1 MVAKNSR
8 LWGMLLVGVL
18 PILLI
23 LAAFLGAVVSGQANL
38 DEWKLPL
45 LAMVGIGVFTILLL
59 GTLVG
64 LMVVGE
70 RRAIAKLINGDYWAK
85 WMQYE
90 DETEWHD
97 FAEREVET
105 VRENNKFS
113 WLFVFV
119 VLMIYTFITGFTL
132 HLFNTAQ
139 DKSTNPLVGILP
151 ITAMFIFI
159 LISGLGQTVM
169 ARRRGEALYRR
180 RMSQPAPAVYIGARG
195 LYHEDAGYSMF
206 RGLNERLVEVKYVPQ
221 HRTLNFKISHR
232 SRYGSSIETVR
243 VRVPP
248 SAKDEAEAIEQ
259 RLIAEVMR

>member
-1 MVAKNSR
+1 MVTKHSH
-8 LWGMLLVGVL
+8 LWGIALIGIL
-18 PILLI
+18 PII
-23 LAAFLGAVVSGQANL
+23 LVVAAFIGSAASGQANL
-38 DEWKLPL
+38 DEWSLPL
-45 LAMVGIGVFTILLL
+45 LAMVSVGLFTILLL
-59 GTLVG
+59 GTLAA
-64 LMVVGE
+64 LMILSE
-70 RRAIAKLINGDYWAK
+70 RRAISKLVNGDYWAK
-85 WMQYE
+85 WTQYE
-90 DETEWHD
+90 DETEWRA

-105 VRENNKFS
+105 VRANNKFS
-113 WLFVFV
+113 WLFVVV

-139 DKSTNPLVGILP
+139 DKSTSPLVGILP

-159 LISGLGQTVM
+159 LISGIGQTVM

-248 SAKDEAEAIEQ
+248 NAKDEAKDIEQ
-259 RLIAEVMR
+259 RLIAEVI